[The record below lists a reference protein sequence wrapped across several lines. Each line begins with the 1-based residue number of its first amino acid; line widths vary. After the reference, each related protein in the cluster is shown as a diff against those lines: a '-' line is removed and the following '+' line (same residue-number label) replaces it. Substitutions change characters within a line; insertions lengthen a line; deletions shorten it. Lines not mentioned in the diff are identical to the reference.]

1 VLTSNFGV
9 FSLYGGGSNVP
20 AAFHANGVSTG
31 LFNPGR
37 TGETLVLWGT
47 GLGAISGDDASGAA
61 GGDLGTPLQVFVGG
75 VPATTVYRGRSP
87 GSTGLDQIN
96 FIVPAGAYGCD
107 VSLVVQTGTIVS
119 NWMILPVSPDGSP
132 CSEPLSVFNVPLG
145 GPKNTYRVGSLV
157 LSDAFNAGAETS
169 TISAAFRQIS
179 PPPIPQA
186 FNSPGSCVV
195 SHGPENQVA
204 SGFARLLDAGSSLTL
219 TSSGAQL
226 AVPKSSPGAYT
237 GTLPSRPA
245 GSYILS
251 NGGGGADVGAFSVG
265 FTAPVQPFTWSNPA
279 VAGVPIDRTQPLT
292 FQWTGGDANGEVLVQ
307 FSGSYG
313 KGSSQL
319 PVVASCTALANDG
332 QTTVP
337 ANVLLN
343 FPADLSGFTSSNVTV
358 SVFGYAGLQI
368 LSVPSLDLAYAITVV
383 ASTTP
388 VSFK

>member
-1 VLTSNFGV
+1 M
-9 FSLYGGGSNVP
+9 
-20 AAFHANGVSTG
+20 AEAG
-31 LFNPGR
+31 LMSGR
-37 TGETLVLWGT
+37 FRL
-47 GLGAISGDDASGAA
+47 A
-61 GGDLGTPLQVFVGG
+61 LQ
-75 VPATTVYRGRSP
+75 
-87 GSTGLDQIN
+87 L
-96 FIVPAGAYGCD
+96 
-107 VSLVVQTGTIVS
+107 
-119 NWMILPVSPDGSP
+119 P
-132 CSEPLSVFNVPLG
+132 CSPLRG
-145 GPKNTYRVGSLV
+145 QT
-157 LSDAFNAGAETS
+157 
-169 TISAAFRQIS
+169 
-179 PPPIPQA
+179 
-186 FNSPGSCVV
+186 
-195 SHGPENQVA
+195 
-204 SGFARLLDAGSSLTL
+204 
-219 TSSGAQL
+219 
-226 AVPKSSPGAYT
+226 
-237 GTLPSRPA
+237 RP
-245 GSYILS
+245 
-251 NGGGGADVGAFSVG
+251 
-265 FTAPVQPFTWSNPA
+265 